1 MAVPNKTYNN
11 VINTLSRI
19 GEYHH
24 QIATVSVGDIYDVDI
39 NKETKFVLMHIN
51 PVNVTTGESEL
62 VYNFQIFIMDMV
74 SEKENWETD
83 QASALTK
90 LVDTK
95 TNQQEVWNQTLDI
108 ATDII
113 GILRHST
120 LQSIA
125 GVDDI
130 NHPIYFTQS
139 QFTIDPFQE
148 RFDNLCCGWVF
159 NLDVK
164 VMHDFQTCTIPVTD
178 AGAGY

>member
-1 MAVPNKTYNN
+1 M
-11 VINTLSRI
+11 
-19 GEYHH
+19 
-24 QIATVSVGDIYDVDI
+24 GDIFDIDI

-51 PVNVTTGESEL
+51 PVNVSTGESEL

-74 SEKENWETD
+74 SEKENWQTY
-83 QASALTK
+83 QAAGLTK
-90 LVDTK
+90 LVDPK
-95 TNQQEVWNQTLDI
+95 NNEQQVWNQTLDI

-120 LQSIA
+120 LQSIE

-130 NHPIYFTQS
+130 NAPIYFTQD

-159 NLDVK
+159 NLGIT
-164 VMHDFQTCTIPVTD
+164 VMHDFQTCTIPVD
-178 AGAGY
+178 NVGAGY